1 MSRYKP
7 LQDNCLQE
15 YISKAVMRSVGGGI
29 KGMPKLLSNWGRRVK
44 KPAPVLVPSNILF
57 SSRQA
62 KLVARRL
69 KVILA
74 QK

>member
-15 YISKAVMRSVGGGI
+15 YISKAVMRSAGGGI
-29 KGMPKLLSNWGRRVK
+29 KGKPKLLSTWGRRVK
-44 KPAPVLVPSNILF
+44 KPVLVPSNILF